1 MREAKNSDKVKVH
14 YTGKLTDGTVF
25 DSSLER
31 EPLMFQIGNGDLILG
46 FEKALL
52 GMKVGDKKDVLLQP
66 NEAYG
71 DHLKDLVKI
80 VDRKYFPKDL
90 EPQVGMQLQ
99 LGEKEEMTIVTLT
112 SVTDEHITLDAN
124 HPLAGK
130 SLNFEIELVEIL

>member
-25 DSSLER
+25 DSSVER
-31 EPLMFQIGNGDLILG
+31 EPLMFQIGNGELIAG

-52 GMKVGDKKDVLLQP
+52 GMKVGEKKEVLLDP
-66 NEAYG
+66 HEAYG
-71 DHLKDLVKI
+71 EHLKDLVKV

-90 EPQVGMQLQ
+90 VPEVGMQLQ

-112 SVTDEHITLDAN
+112 TVTDEHVTLDAN

-130 SLNFEIELVEIL
+130 PLNFEIQLVEIM